1 METNGKSDFRQSRLA
16 EATLLPMGKGFA
28 ISSKLDLGEM
38 VLAGYK
44 RHTEVADVRKEYTV
58 KTLPKLS
65 VAAITN
71 DAVAT
76 LCSLAYSS
84 RSLPHGKAVI
94 GLIMGTGCNAAVP
107 MAVDTLHPS
116 KRPTIPNGNDK
127 QVVVNTEWTIKGA
140 APPLR
145 DLKIITR
152 WDELLDQ
159 TISTP
164 GFQPFEYMTAGFYL
178 GEIVRLVVLDYFTSH
193 LGIQETELP
202 RAFSTRNAL
211 TTEFFAR
218 VVATASDATILAS
231 KLNAD
236 RSLANGSWLWT
247 EDLANVVWQAER
259 AVVRRS
265 AAMIAAAAV
274 GLLSCSPEL
283 KYEADVMSSIPAV
296 RERRPPLIRDGRLLV
311 AYCGGLITLYKGY
324 KEQIQSF
331 INQLLEHLLP
341 KGNHTQVLLHEA
353 SDGGLFGAAALAGT
367 VWS

>member
-1 METNGKSDFRQSRLA
+1 M
-16 EATLLPMGKGFA
+16 PMGKGFA

-44 RHTEVADVRKEYTV
+44 RHTEGAGKEEDHIG

-65 VAAITN
+65 IAAITN

-84 RSLPHGKAVI
+84 RSLSQGKAVL
-94 GLIMGTGCNAAVP
+94 GLIMGTGCNAAIP
-107 MAVDTLHPS
+107 MAVEALHPS
-116 KRPTIPNGNDK
+116 KRPTSRNHDGHE
-127 QVVVNTEWTIKGA
+127 VVVNTEWTIKGA

-145 DLKIITR
+145 SLEIITR

-159 TISTP
+159 AISTP

-178 GEIVRLVVLDYFTSH
+178 GEIVRLVVLDYFTSR
-193 LGIQETELP
+193 LGFQKEELP
-202 RAFSTRNAL
+202 RAFSKRNAL
-211 TTEFFAR
+211 TTEFFAL
-218 VVATASDATILAS
+218 VVATAPDATSLAS

-236 RSLANGSWLWT
+236 GSLANGHWVWT
-247 EDLANVVWQAER
+247 ADLANVVWQAEL

-265 AAMIAAAAV
+265 AAMIAAATV
-274 GLLSCSPEL
+274 GLLSCSREL
-283 KYEADVMSSIPAV
+283 KYEEDIVNPIPAV
-296 RERRPPLIRDGRLLV
+296 RERRSSLITERRLLI

-331 INQLLEHLLP
+331 INQLIEHLHP
-341 KGNHTQVLLHEA
+341 RENDTQILLQEA
-353 SDGGLFGAAALAGT
+353 SDGGLFGAAALAGA
-367 VWS
+367 VWSRSK

>member
-1 METNGKSDFRQSRLA
+1 
-16 EATLLPMGKGFA
+16 MGKGFA

-44 RHTEVADVRKEYTV
+44 RHTKAADNEKEHMV

-65 VAAITN
+65 IAAITN

-84 RSLPHGKAVI
+84 RSLSLGEAVL

-107 MAVDTLHPS
+107 MAVEALHPS
-116 KRPTIPNGNDK
+116 KRPTTRNRDEH

-145 DLKIITR
+145 SLGIITR

-159 TISTP
+159 AISTP
-164 GFQPFEYMTAGFYL
+164 GFQPFEYMTAGFYM

-193 LGIQETELP
+193 LGFQTAELP
-202 RAFSTRNAL
+202 RAFSRRNAL

-218 VVATASDATILAS
+218 VVATASDATSLAS
-231 KLNAD
+231 KLNVD
-236 RSLANGSWLWT
+236 RSLANNDWLWT
-247 EDLANVVWQAER
+247 ADLANVVWQAER
-259 AVVRRS
+259 AIVRRS

-274 GLLSCSPEL
+274 GLLSCSREL
-283 KYEADVMSSIPAV
+283 KYEEDVMDPLPAF
-296 RERRPPLIRDGRLLV
+296 RERRSSLIKERRLLI

-331 INQLLEHLLP
+331 INQLLEHLDPLE
-341 KGNHTQVLLHEA
+341 NDTQILLHEA